1 MPRSSQYLLEGYTY
15 HLTHRCH
22 NRKFLL
28 RFARDRDV
36 YRKWL
41 LKGVRRHGVSVYGFC
56 ITSNHVHIIVHVDH
70 VEDVSSLMQ
79 LAAGSTAKQ
88 YNIRKGHL
96 GSLWEHPYQCTMI
109 QDGRH
114 LFNCL
119 CYVDLNMIRAGVVS
133 HPTEWNWCGYNE
145 IIGKRTRFRILN
157 TDRLLE
163 SLGINGLDEFRKN
176 YMEAI
181 KQRLATNQQA
191 REAHWTESLAVGS
204 HKFTEQCRSLYH
216 RRSQFDIYETPDTE
230 TNTWTIKEPPAPY
243 GSI

>member
-22 NRKFLL
+22 NREFLL
-28 RFARDRDV
+28 RFARDKDA
-36 YRKWL
+36 YREWL
-41 LKGVRRHGVSVYGFC
+41 REGVHRHGVSIYGYC
-56 ITSNHVHIIVHVDH
+56 ITDNHVHIIAHVDR
-70 VEDVSSLMQ
+70 VEDVSNLMK

-119 CYVDLNMIRAGVVS
+119 CYVDLNMVRAGIVK
-133 HPTEWNWCGYNE
+133 HPRDWRWCGYNE
-145 IIGKRTRFRILN
+145 LIGKRNRYRIINL
-157 TDRLLE
+157 DRLLE
-163 SLGINGLDEFRKN
+163 SLDIGGQQEFQAN
-176 YMEAI
+176 YMDAI
-181 KQRLATNQQA
+181 EQRIVNNT

-204 HKFTEQCRSLYH
+204 HDFTERSRKLYS
-216 RRSQFDIYETPDTE
+216 RRSQLDIYKISDTDI
-230 TNTWTIKEPPAPY
+230 NTWTIKESPDSY
-243 GSI
+243 NDI

>member
-1 MPRSSQYLLEGYTY
+1 MARSSEYLLEGYTY

-22 NRKFLL
+22 NRDFLL

-41 LKGVRRHGVSVYGFC
+41 YEGARRYNVSIYGFC
-56 ITSNHVHIIVHVDH
+56 ITSNHVHIIAHVDS
-70 VEDVSSLMQ
+70 VKDVGNLMQ

-119 CYVDLNMIRAGVVS
+119 CYVDLNMVRAGAVS
-133 HPTEWNWCGYNE
+133 HPAEWNWCGYNE
-145 IIGKRTRFRILN
+145 LIGKRSRFRILD

-163 SLGINGLDEFRKN
+163 HLGTDRTDEFRAN
-176 YMEAI
+176 YMDAI
-181 KQRLATNQQA
+181 NRRIANQNQA
-191 REAHWTESLAVGS
+191 RESHWTESLAVGS
-204 HKFTEQCRSLYH
+204 KGFTEKCRSLYS
-216 RRSQFDIYETPDTE
+216 RRSQFDIYETPDT
-230 TNTWTIKEPPAPY
+230 NTWIIKEPPSSY
-243 GSI
+243 SSF

>member
-1 MPRSSQYLLEGYTY
+1 MPRSSQYLQEGYTY

-22 NRKFLL
+22 NREFLL
-28 RFARDRDV
+28 RFARDRNA

-41 LKGVRRHGVSVYGFC
+41 REGVRRHNVSIYGFC
-56 ITSNHVHIIVHVDH
+56 ITSNHVHIIAHVDN
-70 VEDVSSLMQ
+70 VEDVGNLMQ

-119 CYVDLNMIRAGVVS
+119 CYVDLNMVRAGAVS

-145 IIGKRTRFRILN
+145 LIGKRARFRILD

-163 SLGINGLDEFRKN
+163 SLEIDDLQKFRTNYIDAINR
-176 YMEAI
+176 
-181 KQRLATNQQA
+181 RLANHNNT

-204 HKFTEQCRSLYH
+204 KGFTEQCRSLYS
-216 RRSQFDIYETPDTE
+216 RRSQFDIYENHGTDI
-230 TNTWTIKEPPAPY
+230 NTWIIKEPPTSY